1 MILLILINCLTPALN
16 FTKETLYDTKYV
28 ITSPLHW
35 DIKSWSTFTGVGVT
49 TYEIMLEDE
58 TVNNFVQSHRN
69 NEVAKKCEYIGD
81 GTIAAALV
89 GSSWIAGELTHNY
102 KLQKTGDLGLKSILI
117 SGLIVNCVKRI
128 AGRSRPYSSVS
139 SADWAGPT
147 LKEEEVSFPS
157 GHTSTAFAL
166 ASVVSEL
173 YDNKW
178 IDFLAYGTAML
189 GGWARINDN
198 QHWASDVFM
207 GAVIGISVGKTVVKL
222 ENLNKKS
229 Y

>member
-1 MILLILINCLTPALN
+1 MILLVLINFLTPALN

-28 ITSPLHW
+28 ITSPLRW
-35 DIKSWSTFTGVGVT
+35 DIESWSTVTGIGIT

-58 TVNNFVQSHRN
+58 TVKNFVQSHRN
-69 NEVAKKCEYIGD
+69 DEVAKKCEYIGD
-81 GTIAAALV
+81 GTVAATLV
-89 GSSWIAGELTHNY
+89 ASSWVAGELTHNY

-128 AGRSRPYSSVS
+128 AGRSRPYNSVS
-139 SADWAGPT
+139 SADWMGPT
-147 LKEEEVSFPS
+147 LSGDDLSFPS

-178 IDFLAYGTAML
+178 IDFLAYGTAAL

-198 QHWASDVFM
+198 QHWTSDVFM
-207 GAVIGISVGKTVVKL
+207 GAVIGISVGKTLVKI
-222 ENLNKKS
+222 EKSNKKS
-229 Y
+229 H

>member
-1 MILLILINCLTPALN
+1 MILFILINFLTPALN
-16 FTKETLYDTKYV
+16 FTKETLYDTKY
-28 ITSPLHW
+28 IIASPLRW
-35 DIKSWSTFTGVGVT
+35 DIESWSTVMGVGIT

-58 TVNNFVQSHRN
+58 TVKSFVQSHRN
-69 NEVAKKCEYIGD
+69 DKVAKKCEYIGD
-81 GTIAAALV
+81 GTVAATLV
-89 GSSWIAGELTHNY
+89 ASSWIAGELTHNY
-102 KLQKTGDLGLKSILI
+102 KLQKMGDLGLKSILI
-117 SGLIVNCVKRI
+117 SGLIVNCTKRI
-128 AGRSRPYSSVS
+128 AGRSRPYSSAS
-139 SADWAGPT
+139 SADWTGPT
-147 LKEEEVSFPS
+147 LSGEELSFPS

-207 GAVIGISVGKTVVKL
+207 GAVIGISVGKTLVKL
-222 ENLNKKS
+222 EKSNKKS
-229 Y
+229 H